1 MLDWRPF
8 SPVDLAIM
16 RHLLLLVLSLPG
28 FAGGLDQLNQ
38 FLEQTKSFTADFQQT
53 VTQKAGKQ
61 QQAGGSM
68 AILRPGRFDWRY
80 TKPYEQRVVGDG
92 KQLWIYDPDLNQVTR
107 KQLDRALGDSPAALL
122 AGSNELSKSYQLTEA
137 GKRDGLEWVEATP
150 KQRDT
155 GFERVRIG
163 FKEAQPMAMELAD
176 SFGQTTLI
184 RFSKVV
190 RNPKL
195 GADRFQFSPPA
206 GADVV
211 SAD

>member
-1 MLDWRPF
+1 
-8 SPVDLAIM
+8 M
-16 RHLLLLVLSLPG
+16 RYLLLLALSLPS
-28 FAGGLDQLNQ
+28 FAGGLEQLNN
-38 FLEQTKSFTADFQQT
+38 FLEQTKGFTAEFQQT

-61 QQAGGSM
+61 QQASGTM
-68 AILRPGRFDWRY
+68 AILRPGRFDWLY

-92 KQLWIYDPDLNQVTR
+92 KQLWIYDPDLNQVTN

-122 AGSNELSKSYQLTEA
+122 AGSNNLDKTYTLADA

-150 KQRDT
+150 KNRDT

-163 FKEAQPMAMELAD
+163 FKDAQPIAMELAD
-176 SFGQTTLI
+176 SFGQTTQI

-195 GADRFQFSPPA
+195 DAERFHFTPPK

>member
-1 MLDWRPF
+1 
-8 SPVDLAIM
+8 M
-16 RHLLLLVLSLPG
+16 RYFFLFALSWSC
-28 FAGGLDQLNQ
+28 FAGGLEQLNQ

-53 VTQKAGKQ
+53 VTQKAGKRQ
-61 QQAGGSM
+61 EASGTM
-68 AILRPGRFDWRY
+68 AILRPGRFDWLY

-92 KQLWIYDPDLNQVTR
+92 KQLWIYDPDLNQVTN

-122 AGSNELSKSYQLTEA
+122 AGSNNLDKTYKLADA
-137 GKRDGLEWVEATP
+137 GKREGLEWVEATP
-150 KQRDT
+150 KNRDT

-163 FKEAQPMAMELAD
+163 FKDAQPIAMELAD
-176 SFGQTTLI
+176 SFGQTTQI

-195 GADRFQFSPPA
+195 DIERFNFTLPK